1 MNNRLITVNQNKYLE
16 PLSSICKCYDYVW
29 RIYPDGCVVMVDKDM
44 YKRGCTSLRWVG
56 KSTCG
61 HLEYKSVEQ
70 MLINWLPELEKN
82 CGQNSMKREIEV
94 IKSIH
99 IQIVA

>member
-1 MNNRLITVNQNKYLE
+1 MRNEYQNEYLK
-16 PLSSICKCYDYVW
+16 PLSSICECYDYIW
-29 RIYPDGCVVMVDKDM
+29 RIYPDGCLVMADKVM

-61 HLEYKSVEQ
+61 HLEYRSVEQ

-82 CGQNSMKREIEV
+82 CGQNSMKKEIEV
-94 IKSIH
+94 IKSI
-99 IQIVA
+99 QIVA

>member
-29 RIYPDGCVVMVDKDM
+29 RIYPDGCVVMVDKVM

-82 CGQNSMKREIEV
+82 CGQNSMKKEIEV
-94 IKSIH
+94 IKKS